1 MTGLLLLASVALA
14 DPTATV
20 QTARIELPVGHVLR
34 AADLVAISLDG
45 STVPPGIV
53 TDVADAVGRSLRVPV
68 FPGEPV
74 RGEYLGEVRTAPES
88 LVPEG
93 HWLVTVD
100 VRTTADDADLVML
113 YAGGFCTVAKGV
125 TVVLKDSDLVAVP
138 GAALPQIVRALGPDA
153 SVRRADP
160 GLRDCR

>member
-1 MTGLLLLASVALA
+1 MTGWLVLSSVALA
-14 DPTATV
+14 DPTATAL
-20 QTARIELPVGHVLR
+20 TARIELPEGHVLR
-34 AADLVAISLDG
+34 AADLKPVAVPEASL
-45 STVPPGIV
+45 PPGIV
-53 TDVADAVGRSLRVPV
+53 TDTSSAVGRSLRVPL
-68 FPGEPV
+68 FPGEAL

-100 VRTTADDADLVML
+100 VRTTADDTDLVTL
-113 YAGGFCTVAKGV
+113 YAGGFCAVARGV

-138 GAALPQIVRALGPDA
+138 GEALPAVVRALGPDA

-160 GLRDCR
+160 GLRACR